1 VIRNIV
7 IEREYGSGAGGIA
20 KKIADRLGWKL
31 WDHAITEEIARRL
44 HCDVKAVQEHEERCD
59 SALYRLMKA
68 FMRGSYEDRMVG
80 GGQVELLDSDT
91 LAEIFEQVALDIAK
105 QGNAVIVG
113 RGATWFLRD
122 REDTFTVFIFA
133 PREEKLR
140 RLQTSSHK
148 TLAEAEELIERVD
161 QERAAFIKRYYGRNW
176 PQRDLYH
183 LMINSKVG
191 DDLVVQ
197 VILTEIDLLNQQ
209 KKRHSGAA

>member
-1 VIRNIV
+1 MIRNIV

-20 KKIADRLGWKL
+20 KKLADRLGWKL

-44 HCDVKAVQEHEERCD
+44 RCDVKAVQEHEERCD

-80 GGQVELLDSDT
+80 GGHVELLDSDR
-91 LAEIFEQVALDIAK
+91 LAEIFEQIALDIAK

-140 RLQTSSHK
+140 RLQASHK

-161 QERAAFIKRYYGRNW
+161 QERAAFIKHYYGRNW

-197 VILTEIDLLNQQ
+197 TILTEIDLLNQRE
-209 KKRHSGAA
+209 KMRSGVA